1 MEPGYTKR
9 AVALLT
15 TEPSFQFPCPDK
27 PFKNNVSSIFQCA
40 AQFSVLL
47 FSSHLEHVYSYFV
60 CFRGWGLNPWPGT
73 QRLQLFSH
81 MPHPQPSSSIIHIK
95 EMDGNAQVQFSLLP
109 GFLPLTTAA
118 MILNLS
124 CSLSLT
130 GVPKASGSLCCV
142 SSFSHQVIFFSRLQY
157 YCSQ

>member
-27 PFKNNVSSIFQCA
+27 AFKNHISSIFQCT

-60 CFRGWGLNPWPGT
+60 C
-73 QRLQLFSH
+73 LFSGLRLEPMTRH
-81 MPHPQPSSSIIHIK
+81 TENATLWPRAPSPALLQHYPHQRNGWKCTSPVFTPPWFPSPHHCSHDLESFL
-95 EMDGNAQVQFSLLP
+95 QFVLNGHSQGVWESVLRF
-109 GFLPLTTAA
+109 FL
-118 MILNLS
+118 
-124 CSLSLT
+124 
-130 GVPKASGSLCCV
+130 
-142 SSFSHQVIFFSRLQY
+142 
-157 YCSQ
+157 